1 LPPLKSP
8 TVRKGVSLKTNLGL
22 NSLGLLIVFLK

>member
-1 LPPLKSP
+1 LKYP
-8 TVRKGVSLKTNLGL
+8 KVQKGVSLKTNLGL